1 MDTQTKAVMS
11 SLYKTKTKME
21 LARII
26 LKLNTYKRSENLFY
40 DVGNWWSTNIL
51 NTAVVNNLKNI
62 GLALISLV

>member
-40 DVGNWWSTNIL
+40 DVGN
-51 NTAVVNNLKNI
+51 
-62 GLALISLV
+62 